1 MKRQRIREWGSSKA
15 ARGKTA
21 GISGRYSQRISRRKA
36 RGKQRKESE
45 STLGLEAEC
54 FSKCRAE
61 HFSKCTAEC
70 SLKCPLGRTC
80 QSRKFWSKAG
90 VGGLFWEAFLQ
101 RELPLR
107 AE

>member
-1 MKRQRIREWGSSKA
+1 MKKQRIREWGSSKA

-54 FSKCRAE
+54 FL
-61 HFSKCTAEC
+61 KCTAGC
-70 SLKCPLGRTC
+70 ISKRSFKCISKCPLGRTC